1 MNSQEYTDVWFR
13 TYLPLEDIAAALDAP
28 VRTADGE
35 NYWEWVIADL
45 AGIDIDIT
53 RTHTTAPENTDTRIF
68 RVGHPTGG
76 REIPEHT
83 LHQIVAGL
91 QRAGVD
97 PVYLGEWKYLDGNE
111 FDHVVHKMI
120 TWRAPHPDSDA

>member
-1 MNSQEYTDVWFR
+1 MTLRTRRPWRQNSRAASALVGHQVEPRALLDVEW
-13 TYLPLEDIAAALDAP
+13 LPSVAFHGE
-28 VRTADGE
+28 ADQRGGDRVPRPRVE
-35 NYWEWVIADL
+35 
-45 AGIDIDIT
+45 
-53 RTHTTAPENTDTRIF
+53 F

-76 REIPEHT
+76 REIPERT
-83 LHQIVAGL
+83 LRQIVVGL

-97 PVYLGEWKYLDGNE
+97 PVYLGERKYLDGNE